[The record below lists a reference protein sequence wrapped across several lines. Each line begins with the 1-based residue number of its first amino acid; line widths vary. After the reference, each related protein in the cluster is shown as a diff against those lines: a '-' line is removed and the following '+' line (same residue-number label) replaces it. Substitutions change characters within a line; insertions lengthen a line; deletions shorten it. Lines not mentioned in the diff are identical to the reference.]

1 MRGGLLS
8 DVRQQSLKS
17 QFGQLA
23 RQIKAS
29 AFDVSEPLDVVGSGL
44 AVHLPD
50 CCQVSEL
57 HLMHS
62 YKEVLVKLFL
72 QIDP

>member
-1 MRGGLLS
+1 MRGGLLFE
-8 DVRQQSLKS
+8 VRQQSWKS

-50 CCQVSEL
+50 HCQVSE